1 VAETVAIRSILPASP
16 CVNKKGL
23 ELMGRFV
30 RFESPR
36 KVVIVEEED
45 ADLAPS
51 EVRIATL
58 FSGISAGTE
67 MSYYRGTNPHLSKR
81 WDPDHRLFRQVGDGS
96 GVPSLSYPVDGKGYE
111 EVGVIVEVGAEVGDV
126 APGEIVWGRWGHR
139 SSAVKSADYARQR
152 KLPVGTNPL
161 LGIFSQ
167 IGAIALNVVLDADI
181 HVGETVAVLGLGVPG
196 QIVSQLARLNGG
208 DVIAVDPHDSRLK
221 TAASL
226 GAAHTLN
233 ANDGLVSERIREL
246 TGGRGADVALEVTG
260 SYRAL
265 HEAVRSVSYS
275 ARVVAAG
282 FFQGEA
288 ALLALG
294 EEFHHN
300 RIDLKCSQ
308 ISGVSPQLSYRW
320 NEERLQRTVMGL
332 ATSGRLELEQLVT
345 EVLPVER
352 AADAFDLL
360 DRSRERVLQI
370 VLQFEEGAE

>member
-1 VAETVAIRSILPASP
+1 
-16 CVNKKGL
+16 
-23 ELMGRFV
+23 MGRVV

-36 KVVIVEEED
+36 NVTVVEEKDEE
-45 ADLAPS
+45 LAPS

-67 MSYYRGTNPHLSKR
+67 MSYYRGTNPYLGKR
-81 WDPDHRLFRQVGDGS
+81 WDPGQRLFRQVGDDAGAAS
-96 GVPSLSYPVDGKGYE
+96 VSYPVDGKGYE
-111 EVGVIVEVGAEVGDV
+111 EVGVIVEVGAEAGDV
-126 APGEIVWGRWGHR
+126 APGEIVWGKWGHR
-139 SSAVKSADYARQR
+139 SLAVKSAEYARQR
-152 KLPVGTNPL
+152 RLPVGTNPI
-161 LGIFSQ
+161 LGVFSQ
-167 IGAIALNVVLDADI
+167 VGAIALNVVLDADI
-181 HVGETVAVLGLGVPG
+181 HVGETVAVFGLGVPG
-196 QIVSQLARLNGG
+196 QIVGQLARLNGG
-208 DVIAVDPHDSRLK
+208 EVIAVDPNGSRLK
-221 TAASL
+221 TARSL
-226 GAAHTLN
+226 GASHTLN
-233 ANDGLVSERIREL
+233 AGDGLVSERIREL

-260 SYRAL
+260 SYGAL

-288 ALLALG
+288 TGLALG

-345 EVLPVER
+345 DVLPVER
-352 AADAFDLL
+352 AAEAFDLL
-360 DRSRERVLQI
+360 DRSRERVLQM
-370 VLQFEEGAE
+370 VLQFGDGAT